1 MKKYLV
7 TKNSVLLW
15 SLLLASLLVLQVPPA
30 WAEKRPVSLNLSPWA
45 VQVSGRVIDEDG
57 NGIPGVS
64 VTERGTAN
72 GTITNPSGEFSL
84 SVTSE
89 ASVVVFSFLG
99 YVSQERVVGSSSRLE
114 ISLQPDVK
122 ALSEVVVV
130 GYGTQR
136 KSDVTGAISKISAE
150 KVKAVPVVSTEQ
162 VLQGQAAG
170 VDVVAAGNAPGSGM
184 TVRVRGQRSIQA
196 GNDPLYVVDG
206 IPFDGGLNQI
216 SPNDIQSIEVL
227 KDASSAAIYGSRA
240 ANGVVLIT
248 TKRGSAGRTTV
259 SIDSYYGVQNI
270 LNQVNVLDAE
280 DFVNFR
286 KTAQN
291 RTDLNTILAPEEIAN
306 YQNGQSV
313 NWQDLLLAKNAP
325 QQNHQVSVSGGSEK
339 TRFLVS
345 FNYLQQ
351 KGIIAPSDFTRGS
364 LRINLDH
371 EINRRIKVGV
381 SSLLTRNLTNRVDV
395 GNALIA
401 ASQISPLGDV
411 RDEQGNLLLYPTQSE
426 QLVVNPLTDIANNI
440 NKTWENRIFASLYAE
455 FMLGKGFTYRF
466 NFGPDLS
473 FDNNGVYIGSETNAK
488 KGALDEGQSNRSDSY
503 SYTLENILRYTK
515 TLGESH
521 KLDVTLV
528 HSIQNRKYTYTRVS
542 AQGFPTNQVEW
553 NKLSSGTI
561 KGFDTGFEDWK
572 LLSYMARANYGFR
585 DKYLFTLAARLDGS
599 SRFGDR
605 NKFGFFPSAAFAWRV
620 IEENWMPSASWLS
633 DLKLRVSYGTVGNT
647 AISPYQTIGSLT
659 RSSYLFGSNPAQGF
673 GPGTLPSPDLKWET
687 TRQFNVGLD
696 FGLINNRIS
705 GALEYYR
712 TSTDDLLL
720 SQSLPPTSGYATI
733 ISNIGATRNQGL
745 ELTLQT
751 VNLDVPSGFKWT
763 SDLNFSA
770 NRNEIVR
777 LLGDNK
783 NDIGNRWF
791 IGQPI
796 QVYYDNRYLGIWQ
809 QEQADEA
816 KGYGRTVGQIRVE
829 DLNEDG
835 RINADDRSILGSPFP
850 KWTGGMTNT
859 FSYKGWNFSF
869 FVYTRQ
875 NFLINSAIYAGNL
888 GELNSR
894 FNIPQF
900 IDYWTPENTGARY
913 PKPLPIGTNNP
924 DLNTL
929 GYVDGS
935 YVRVRTVTLSHDF
948 GKVLVNKLGM
958 QSLRVYATLNN
969 PLNFTNFKGWDTEA
983 GSSVNSYPSTKL
995 ALLGVNITF

>member
-1 MKKYLV
+1 M
-7 TKNSVLLW
+7 
-15 SLLLASLLVLQVPPA
+15 ASPRSA
-30 WAEKRPVSLNLSPWA
+30 ISNFYSSA
-45 VQVSGRVIDEDG
+45 VEVSGQVLGEDST
-57 NGIPGVS
+57 GIPGVS
-64 VTERGTAN
+64 VKERGTTN
-72 GTITNPSGEFSL
+72 GTITNAEGEFSL
-84 SVTSE
+84 AVTNE
-89 ASVVVFSFLG
+89 ASVLVFSFLG
-99 YVSQERVVGSSSRLE
+99 YVSQEKVVGSSTRLQ
-114 ISLQPDVK
+114 ISLQPDIK
-122 ALSEVVVV
+122 ALLEVVVV

-136 KSDVTGAISKISAE
+136 KSDVTGAISKISAD

-248 TKRGSAGRTTV
+248 TKRGSAGKTTV

-270 LNQVNVLDAE
+270 LNQVNVLNAD

-306 YQNGQSV
+306 FENGRSV
-313 NWQDLLLAKNAP
+313 NWQDLLLSMNAP
-325 QQNHQVSVSGGSEK
+325 QQNHQISLSGGSEK

-351 KGIIAPSDFTRGS
+351 KGIIAPSDFSRGS

-371 EINRRIKVGV
+371 EINKRIRMGV

-455 FMLGKGFTYRF
+455 LTLGKGFTYRF

-473 FDNNGVYIGSETNAK
+473 FENNGVYIGSETNAK
-488 KGALDEGQSNRSDSY
+488 KGALDEGQSNRADSY

-515 TLGESH
+515 AIAETH

-542 AQGFPTNQVEW
+542 AQGFPTDQVEW
-553 NKLSSGTI
+553 QKLSSGTI
-561 KGFDTGFEDWK
+561 KGFDTGFEDWR

-605 NKFGFFPSAAFAWRV
+605 NKFGFFPSAAFAWRL
-620 IEENWMPSASWLS
+620 IEESWMPSASWLS
-633 DLKLRVSYGTVGNT
+633 DLKMRVSYGTVGNT
-647 AISPYQTIGSLT
+647 AISPYQTIGALT

-673 GPGTLPSPDLKWET
+673 GPGSLPSPDLKWET
-687 TRQFNVGLD
+687 TRQFNAGLD
-696 FGLINNRIS
+696 FGLVNNRLS

-720 SQSLPPTSGYATI
+720 SQSLPPTSGYSTI
-733 ISNIGATRNQGL
+733 ISNIGATRNQGI

-751 VNLDVPSGFKWT
+751 VNLDLTSGFKWV

-796 QVYYDNRYLGIWQ
+796 QVYFDTRYQGIWQ
-809 QEQADEA
+809 QEQAEEA
-816 KGYGRTVGQIRVE
+816 KSYGRTVGQIRVE
-829 DLNEDG
+829 DLNADG
-835 RINADDRSILGSPFP
+835 RINADDRTILGSPFP

-913 PKPLPIGTNNP
+913 PKPLPIGNNNP
-924 DLNTL
+924 DLNAL

-935 YVRVRTVTLSHDF
+935 YVRLRTVTLSHDF
-948 GKVLVNKLGM
+948 GKTLISRLGM

-969 PLNFTNFKGWDTEA
+969 PLNFTSFKGWDTEA

-995 ALLGVNITF
+995 ALLGVNITL

>member
-1 MKKYLV
+1 
-7 TKNSVLLW
+7 
-15 SLLLASLLVLQVPPA
+15 
-30 WAEKRPVSLNLSPWA
+30 
-45 VQVSGRVIDEDG
+45 
-57 NGIPGVS
+57 
-64 VTERGTAN
+64 
-72 GTITNPSGEFSL
+72 
-84 SVTSE
+84 
-89 ASVVVFSFLG
+89 
-99 YVSQERVVGSSSRLE
+99 
-114 ISLQPDVK
+114 
-122 ALSEVVVV
+122 
-130 GYGTQR
+130 
-136 KSDVTGAISKISAE
+136 
-150 KVKAVPVVSTEQ
+150 
-162 VLQGQAAG
+162 
-170 VDVVAAGNAPGSGM
+170 
-184 TVRVRGQRSIQA
+184 
-196 GNDPLYVVDG
+196 
-206 IPFDGGLNQI
+206 
-216 SPNDIQSIEVL
+216 
-227 KDASSAAIYGSRA
+227 
-240 ANGVVLIT
+240 
-248 TKRGSAGRTTV
+248 
-259 SIDSYYGVQNI
+259 
-270 LNQVNVLDAE
+270 
-280 DFVNFR
+280 
-286 KTAQN
+286 
-291 RTDLNTILAPEEIAN
+291 
-306 YQNGQSV
+306 
-313 NWQDLLLAKNAP
+313 
-325 QQNHQVSVSGGSEK
+325 
-339 TRFLVS
+339 
-345 FNYLQQ
+345 
-351 KGIIAPSDFTRGS
+351 
-364 LRINLDH
+364 
-371 EINRRIKVGV
+371 
-381 SSLLTRNLTNRVDV
+381 
-395 GNALIA
+395 
-401 ASQISPLGDV
+401 
-411 RDEQGNLLLYPTQSE
+411 
-426 QLVVNPLTDIANNI
+426 
-440 NKTWENRIFASLYAE
+440 
-455 FMLGKGFTYRF
+455 
-466 NFGPDLS
+466 
-473 FDNNGVYIGSETNAK
+473 
-488 KGALDEGQSNRSDSY
+488 
-503 SYTLENILRYTK
+503 
-515 TLGESH
+515 
-521 KLDVTLV
+521 
-528 HSIQNRKYTYTRVS
+528 
-542 AQGFPTNQVEW
+542 
-553 NKLSSGTI
+553 
-561 KGFDTGFEDWK
+561 
-572 LLSYMARANYGFR
+572 
-585 DKYLFTLAARLDGS
+585 
-599 SRFGDR
+599 
-605 NKFGFFPSAAFAWRV
+605 FPSAAFAWRV

-751 VNLDVPSGFKWT
+751 VNLDMPSGFKWT